1 MLPGWI
7 QTVARYNPIT
17 YGVDAARALVLG
29 EDVMTVLEVS
39 RFGGIRDTL
48 VPAVVVLLALALL
61 VGGAMVSLLNRA
73 SSSAVQ

>member
-1 MLPGWI
+1 M
-7 QTVARYNPIT
+7 
-17 YGVDAARALVLG
+17 LG

-48 VPAVVVLLALALL
+48 VPAVIVLLALALL
-61 VGGAMVSLLNRA
+61 VGEAMVSLPNRA